1 MLRFTRLLPLLCL
14 CFAGC
19 YHANVETGRAP
30 GNQRIENGW
39 APGYLGGLV
48 SPSPVDAKSSCP
60 NGISRVE
67 TERSFL
73 NGLVAFA
80 TLSIY
85 TPMSISV
92 TCAAPPSQR
101 PISLAPDTA
110 PALAHPVRLRGRGN
124 P

>member
-1 MLRFTRLLPLLCL
+1 MLRCTRLVPLFCL

-39 APGYLGGLV
+39 APSFLGGLV
-48 SPSPVDAKSSCP
+48 SPSPVDAKSSCA

-67 TERSFL
+67 TQHSFL
-73 NGLVAFA
+73 NGLVGAA

-85 TPMSISV
+85 TPMSITV
-92 TCAAPPSQR
+92 TCAASAQASQR
-101 PISLAPDTA
+101 AISLAPDTA
-110 PALAHPVRLRGRGN
+110 LKKAPSTR
-124 P
+124 

>member
-1 MLRFTRLLPLLCL
+1 MLRCTRLVPLLCL

-39 APGYLGGLV
+39 APSFLGGLV
-48 SPSPVDAKSSCP
+48 PPKPVDAKSSCA

-67 TERSFL
+67 TQHSFL
-73 NGLVAFA
+73 NGLVGFF

-85 TPMSISV
+85 TPMSITV
-92 TCAAPPSQR
+92 TCAAPAQAPQR
-101 PISLAPDTA
+101 AISLAPA
-110 PALAHPVRLRGRGN
+110 PPKKAPSAR
-124 P
+124 